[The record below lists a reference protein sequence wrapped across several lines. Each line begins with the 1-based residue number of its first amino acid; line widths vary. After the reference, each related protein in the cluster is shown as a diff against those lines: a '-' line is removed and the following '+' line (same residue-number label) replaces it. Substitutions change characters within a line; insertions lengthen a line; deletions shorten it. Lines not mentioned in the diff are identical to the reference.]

1 MTALS
6 EMLQSTASS
15 WPDLDA
21 VARRAGV
28 PSRQASMARAG
39 KPINAGAHL
48 ALCAA
53 TGIDP
58 VDGKSRPTKQLSPTM
73 AWWLLASALYV
84 TRSLKKLDQ
93 RAAAKVI
100 GISPATVCRVE
111 RGQPVSIGV
120 LIKVCRFVGVHPDGY
135 TEPLV
140 CPPEIVSR
148 ETRTETCCSSSD
160 IISDTAALAGRHDI
174 PIKIRSRLSCTRR
187 SAWRR

>member
-1 MTALS
+1 MATLQEA
-6 EMLQSTASS
+6 LQSTASS
-15 WPDLDA
+15 WTDLDA

-28 PSRQASMARAG
+28 PSKLASMARAG

-58 VDGKSRPTKQLSPTM
+58 VDGKSRPAKQLAPNVV
-73 AWWLLASALYV
+73 WWLLSGALYI

-100 GISPATVCRVE
+100 EISPATVCRVE

-120 LIKVCRFVGVHPDGY
+120 LLKVCAFIGVHPDGY
-135 TEPLV
+135 TAPLV
-140 CPPEIVSR
+140 CPPEIVPR
-148 ETRTETCCSSSD
+148 ETSTETSC
-160 IISDTAALAGRHDI
+160 
-174 PIKIRSRLSCTRR
+174 IRSEKPSDVVTLDQAAAS
-187 SAWRR
+187 

>member
-1 MTALS
+1 MNLS
-6 EMLQSTASS
+6 ESLRSTAAS
-15 WPDLDA
+15 WTELDA

-28 PSRQASMARAG
+28 QSKLASMARAG
-39 KPINAGAHL
+39 KQINAGAHL

-58 VDGKSRPTKQLSPTM
+58 VDGKSRPVKDLSPNV
-73 AWWLLASALYV
+73 AWWLLSGALYI

-111 RGQPVSIGV
+111 SGQPVSIGV
-120 LIKVCRFVGVHPDGY
+120 LLKVCAFVNVHPDGY
-135 TEPLV
+135 TAPLV

-148 ETRTETCCSSSD
+148 GTSTETHCSRSNINSD
-160 IISDTAALAGRHDI
+160 AGSLD
-174 PIKIRSRLSCTRR
+174 PVV
-187 SAWRR
+187 AQG

>member
-1 MTALS
+1 MSALS
-6 EMLQSTASS
+6 AALQSVASS

-28 PSRQASMARAG
+28 PSRQASMARAA

-58 VDGKSRPTKQLSPTM
+58 VDGTSRPIKQISPNIV
-73 AWWLLASALYV
+73 WWLLSGALCI
-84 TRSLKKLDQ
+84 TRSLQKLDQ

-100 GISPATVCRVE
+100 GVSPATVCRVE

-120 LIKVCRFVGVHPDGY
+120 LIKICAFIGVHPDGY
-135 TEPLV
+135 TAPLV

-148 ETRTETCCSSSD
+148 ETRTETSCIRSD
-160 IISDTAALAGRHDI
+160 IVSSAAAQDA
-174 PIKIRSRLSCTRR
+174 
-187 SAWRR
+187 SA